1 MLDELEEPSLEA
13 HRDRSSLLLFH
24 KIHSGAVS
32 IEKDKYLTPAHSLK
46 STLASPNKPEQ
57 TKILKLAQTTVIKP
71 ITNIINLTVKQS
83 QFPDDAKTAVVA
95 PLHKKNS
102 FLDKENFRPVSI
114 LPILSKLYEKA
125 FKAQLSEY
133 FNHHFDIF
141 HSAFRTQYG
150 CQSTLLRVI
159 EDWKQALDQNKYVA
173 AILMDLSKAFDCLPH
188 DLLLLKL
195 KIYGLSEMP

>member
-1 MLDELEEPSLEA
+1 M
-13 HRDRSSLLLFH
+13 
-24 KIHSGAVS
+24 
-32 IEKDKYLTPAHSLK
+32 
-46 STLASPNKPEQ
+46 
-57 TKILKLAQTTVIKP
+57 
-71 ITNIINLTVKQS
+71 INLTIKKS
-83 QFPDDAKTAVVA
+83 QFSDDAKKAVVA
-95 PLHKKNS
+95 PLHKKNGC
-102 FLDKENFRPVSI
+102 LDKENFRPVSI

-125 FKAQLSEY
+125 FNAQLTEY

-141 HSAFRTQYG
+141 LSAFRAQYG

-195 KIYGLSEMP
+195 NNLGSFRKCPKTNGKLSNQ